1 MNAHS
6 PAPWFAKPAGHYR
19 MAITSADESTLI
31 ASVLINEPANPDP
44 ESSRWSDTIPLPHG
58 AANAALI
65 LAAPELLEALVLAI
79 EAMRRNPPRNLLEQ
93 DALEHARSVVSKATR
108 STS

>member
-19 MAITSADESTLI
+19 MAITSADGSLI

-65 LAAPELLEALVLAI
+65 WAAPDLLEALIFAI
-79 EAMRRNPPRNLLEQ
+79 EAMRRIPARSPLEQ

-108 STS
+108 SAS